1 MNFLSVYTK
10 NEKILWMERGKLPL
24 YQDTNGKK
32 ILYIADVALQVFPG
46 TNFLAPGKLTD
57 HKLDL
62 VNLIASHFSAS
73 NTDIFDVQVPTTGSI
88 HIQPTDLTIASWLHR
103 LTIKDHNWQPILDW
117 GVNSQIQ
124 THACSVYNS
133 LSIFAVQ
140 HAYARCVSLI
150 NLAKREG
157 WIKIVEND
165 TEGQPLLSVSFI
177 PWLDHCQKLRFYQPD
192 EIHLIHLLV
201 RTVDDLAFP
210 HIQRSI
216 NWLAVAEKLSSAFE
230 KFWSN
235 CPIWGYVK
243 IHDLELA
250 KARIGMLIL
259 TQVVIK
265 YILEVKLNVTA
276 ISQL

>member
-1 MNFLSVYTK
+1 
-10 NEKILWMERGKLPL
+10 MERGKLPL

-46 TNFLAPGKLTD
+46 DNFLAPGKPTD

-62 VNLIASHFSAS
+62 VGLIASHFSAS
-73 NTDIFDVQVPTTGSI
+73 NSDIFDVQVPATGSI
-88 HIQPTDLTIASWLHR
+88 HVQPTDLTIASWLHR

-117 GVNSQIQ
+117 GVDSQIPS
-124 THACSVYNS
+124 HISLYNS
-133 LSIFAVQ
+133 VSIFAIQ
-140 HAYARCVSLI
+140 HAYSRCVSLI
-150 NLAKREG
+150 SLAKREG
-157 WIKIVEND
+157 WIKIVETD
-165 TEGQPLLSVSFI
+165 IDSQPLLSVSSI
-177 PWLDHCQKLRFYQPD
+177 PWLDDCQKLRFYQPH

-216 NWLAVAEKLSSAFE
+216 NWLAVAEKLTSAFE

-259 TQVVIK
+259 TQLVIK
-265 YILEVKLNVTA
+265 CILEVKLGVTA
-276 ISQL
+276 ISQF

>member
-32 ILYIADVALQVFPG
+32 ILYIAGVALQVFPG
-46 TNFLAPGKLTD
+46 DNFLAPGNLTD

-62 VNLIASHFSAS
+62 VSLIASHFSTNNS
-73 NTDIFDVQVPTTGSI
+73 DIFDVQIPTTDSI

-117 GVNSQIQ
+117 GVDSQIRS
-124 THACSVYNS
+124 HGSLYNWS
-133 LSIFAVQ
+133 SIFTIQ

-150 NLAKREG
+150 SLAKREG
-157 WIKIVEND
+157 WIKIVETD
-165 TEGQPLLSVSFI
+165 TDSQPLLSVSSI
-177 PWLDHCQKLRFYQPD
+177 PWLDHYQKLRFYQPD

-201 RTVDDLAFP
+201 KTVDDLAFP
-210 HIQRSI
+210 RIQRSI
-216 NWLAVAEKLSSAFE
+216 NWLAVAEKLTSAFE
-230 KFWSN
+230 TFWSN

-265 YILEVKLNVTA
+265 YILEVKLGVTA

>member
-32 ILYIADVALQVFPG
+32 ILYIAGVALQVFPG
-46 TNFLAPGKLTD
+46 DNFLAPGKLTD

-62 VNLIASHFSAS
+62 VSLIASHFSTNNS
-73 NTDIFDVQVPTTGSI
+73 DIFDVQIPTTDSI

-117 GVNSQIQ
+117 GVDSQNSSYGSL
-124 THACSVYNS
+124 CNS
-133 LSIFAVQ
+133 LRIFTTQ

-157 WIKIVEND
+157 WIKTVENSTD
-165 TEGQPLLSVSFI
+165 SQPLLSVSSI

-192 EIHLIHLLV
+192 EIHLIQLLV
-201 RTVDDLAFP
+201 RTVDDLAFR
-210 HIQRSI
+210 HIQDSI

-250 KARIGMLIL
+250 KARIGVLIL

-265 YILEVKLNVTA
+265 YILEVKLGVTA